1 MPLTQDV
8 EIARIL
14 CSTRTIALLGASAR
28 SQRPSH
34 RVMQFLLDHGFEVYP
49 VNPGLAGQMLL
60 GRTVYASL
68 ADIPESIDMLDVF
81 RNAAYLPQI
90 VDESIA
96 SCVKTLW
103 TQLDVVDVAAAS
115 KAELAGLDVV
125 MDRCPAI
132 ELPRLQAAGLV
143 R

>member
-96 SCVKTLW
+96 SGVKTLW

>member
-8 EIARIL
+8 EIARVL

-28 SQRPSH
+28 LQRPSH

-68 ADIPESIDMLDVF
+68 ADIPESIDMVDVF
-81 RNAAYLPQI
+81 RNAAYLPQV

-96 SCVKTLW
+96 SGVKTLW
-103 TQLDVVDVAAAS
+103 TQLDVVDVVAAS